1 MTLKPYEVAVLLQ
14 MYNERIIGK
23 RGYTGLQKVRSKIK
37 WQQIA
42 SAYGIKES
50 FDSVAR
56 RLVKR
61 KLLSDDGKSLAVLY
75 LDKLGVD
82 YVTAYVQQ
90 YPNAMKDLEEMLSKK

>member
-1 MTLKPYEVAVLLQ
+1 VSVQPHEISILLK
-14 MYNERIIGK
+14 MYDERIIGK
-23 RGYTGLQKVRSKIK
+23 AGYTSIQRVRSKIK

-42 SAYGIKES
+42 ALFSTKES

-61 KLLSDDGKSLAVLY
+61 RLLSDDGKSLAVLY

-82 YVTAYVQQ
+82 FVIGYMQKN
-90 YPNAMKDLEEMLSKK
+90 PNAIIDLETRLRK

>member
-1 MTLKPYEVAVLLQ
+1 MEPYEVAVLLQ
-14 MYNERIIGK
+14 LYSEGIIGK
-23 RGYTGLQKVRSKIK
+23 SAYTSIQKVRSKIR

-42 SAYGIKES
+42 SAYRIKAS

-61 KLLSDDGKSLAVLY
+61 KLVSDDGKSLQVLY

-82 YVTAYVQQ
+82 FVIGYLEQ
-90 YPNAMKDLEEMLSKK
+90 YPNAFRDLENIMNRK